1 MLDFKKAQHSEVS
14 LERVVQSLSELEL
27 SSTNRLWIAFSGG
40 VDSTVLLQASAQAL
54 DRSRLAVLHIN
65 HGLSSYANSWEA
77 HCEKVAADLGI
88 SFVGR
93 RVRVAGK
100 NLEFEGRRAR
110 FKVFEEVVNDGDVVA
125 TAHHRDDELESLMWQ
140 LSTGRALI
148 GIANWRNLGVGRLWR
163 PLLNYKRDELMY
175 IARQN
180 GWSWVEDESNLD
192 VSLTRNALRH
202 DVLPRLRTAFPDFD
216 VHLLQLK
223 EQALEPMRRE
233 PIEAKLLQENPS
245 KVRAWLYAFNI
256 TPKTTVV
263 KEVAR
268 QLAAR
273 ADAQVLVRVGPHSS
287 VRRFRG
293 MCFVVP
299 DGESF
304 TSKSIQV
311 GENRRFTYGDL
322 TWVTGASGLPAEVQI
337 QTASREGGE
346 ALILGDR
353 CVKLSKWFYDQGVP
367 PWERDAWPLFYSGEQ
382 LVAVPGLGVAA
393 SVSVFGGRIPRWQR
407 IDVHS
412 R

>member
-1 MLDFKKAQHSEVS
+1 MLDFKKAQHSDVS
-14 LERVVQSLSELEL
+14 LERIVQCLSALEL

-40 VDSTVLLQASAQAL
+40 VDSTVLLQAAARAL

-77 HCEKVAADLGI
+77 HCENIAADLGI

-93 RVRVAGK
+93 RVHVVGK
-100 NLEFEGRRAR
+100 NVEFEGRRTR

-148 GIANWRNLGVGRLWR
+148 GIASWRNLEVGRLWR
-163 PLLNYKRDELMY
+163 PLLNYKRDELMG

-202 DVLPRLRTAFPDFD
+202 GVLPRLRTAFPDFD
-216 VHLLQLK
+216 AHLLQLK
-223 EQALEPMRRE
+223 EQALEPLRRE

-245 KVRAWLYAFNI
+245 KVRAWLHAFDI

-263 KEVAR
+263 TEIAR

-273 ADAQVLVRVGPHSS
+273 ADAQVLVRVGHNSS

-299 DGESF
+299 DGESLM
-304 TSKSIQV
+304 SKSIQV
-311 GENRRFTYGDL
+311 GENRGYMFGTL
-322 TWVTGASGLPAEVQI
+322 TWVKGTAGLPTEVQI
-337 QTASREGGE
+337 QTASRKGGE
-346 ALILGDR
+346 TLILSDR

-367 PWERDAWPLFYSGEQ
+367 PWERDAWPLFYRGEQ

-393 SVSVFGGRIPRWQR
+393 SASVLDGWIPRWQR
-407 IDVHS
+407 IAVHP